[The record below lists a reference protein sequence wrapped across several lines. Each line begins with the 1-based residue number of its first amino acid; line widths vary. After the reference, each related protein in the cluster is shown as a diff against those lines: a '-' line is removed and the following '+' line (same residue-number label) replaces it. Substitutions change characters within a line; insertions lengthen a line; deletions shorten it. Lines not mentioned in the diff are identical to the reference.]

1 MPRHRLLRL
10 TRKSLQRQPCDD
22 LAMIYQ
28 IIGIDEIHRLEKLVA
43 IYKRTYD
50 NQAADNAPKP
60 EVFRTERVVAISGIQ
75 LVPDAIAYAVAP
87 HQRSYVES
95 KPGEDKCNQEEMH
108 SVLSIARRGYDV
120 DFFRNVGHYNQAV
133 DPECDKVEKN
143 VLQQPPCSAKH
154 IFVFVI
160 KAQS

>member
-50 NQAADNAPKP
+50 YNAADNAPEP

-108 SVLSIARRGYDV
+108 SVLSIARR
-120 DFFRNVGHYNQAV
+120 HYNQTV